1 MYVFP
6 TGLNKKEKKR
16 KKKPHNQNHGIS
28 KLVGLIMG

>member
-16 KKKPHNQNHGIS
+16 KKNHTI
-28 KLVGLIMG
+28 KIMASANWWG